1 MNGLSLTFL
10 GTGTSV
16 GVPMVGCECE
26 VCRSE
31 DPRDQRLRCSV
42 LIETPEARWLVD
54 AGPDLRQQCLRERIG
69 ELDAV
74 IFTHPH
80 ADHIV
85 GFDDLRRFTAGRDA
99 SLPVYAQASCLRV
112 LEHMFFYIF
121 NGENRYP
128 GYFKPAPQVIDG
140 SFELGVTEVVPVP
153 VEHGKVECVGY
164 LFRRA
169 GRSLLAYIPDCK
181 RIPEAG
187 MAVLEGVECL
197 VIDALRDDPHPTH
210 MCIDESVAVAREL
223 GAGQTW
229 LTHIA
234 HQVLHARDEP
244 SLPRGVRIAYD
255 GLRLEL

>member
-1 MNGLSLTFL
+1 MIGLNLTFL

-42 LIETPEARWLVD
+42 LIETAEARWLVD
-54 AGPDLRQQCLRERIG
+54 AGPDLRQQCLRERIR

-80 ADHIV
+80 VDHIL
-85 GFDDLRRFTAGRDA
+85 GFDDLRRFTVGRDE
-99 SLPVYAQASCLRV
+99 SLPVYAQASCLRI
-112 LEHMFFYIF
+112 LEQMFFYIF

-128 GYFKPAPQVIDG
+128 GYFKPDPQVIDG
-140 SFELGVTEVVPVP
+140 CFELGATEVVPIP
-153 VEHGKVECVGY
+153 VEHGKVECAGF
-164 LFRRA
+164 LFRRG

-181 RIPEAG
+181 RIPEAS
-187 MAVLEGVECL
+187 MAALDGVECL

-210 MCIDESVAVAREL
+210 MRL
-223 GAGQTW
+223 
-229 LTHIA
+229 
-234 HQVLHARDEP
+234 
-244 SLPRGVRIAYD
+244 VRP
-255 GLRLEL
+255 G